1 MKRASCF
8 DTRFFIEYFYQK
20 DPERLTQLK
29 ALLGGIR
36 KRYISAIVI
45 HEVFKITL
53 EQEGR
58 ETAKIRRSLLEK
70 DFEIVVVDGLIA
82 ETSAELRHK
91 YRIPLGDSVIAATSV
106 ITKARVVT
114 DDPHFNQIQ
123 EIQTKW
129 IREL

>member
-1 MKRASCF
+1 MTKASCF

-20 DPERLTQLK
+20 DPVRLARLR
-29 ALLGGIR
+29 ALLRGVK

-45 HEVFKITL
+45 HEIFKITL

-70 DFEIVVVDGLIA
+70 DFETVIVDGQIA
-82 ETSAELRHK
+82 ETSAELRHE
-91 YRIPLGDSVIAATSV
+91 YRIPMGDSLIAATTV
-106 ITKARVVT
+106 VKKARVIT
-114 DDPHFNQIQ
+114 DDPHFKQIQ

-129 IREL
+129 ITEQ

>member
-1 MKRASCF
+1 MKRASWF

-20 DPERLTQLK
+20 DPERLTRLK

-36 KRYISAIVI
+36 KRYISVIVI
-45 HEVFKITL
+45 HEVFKLTL

-58 ETAKIRRSLLEK
+58 ETAKIRRRFLEK
-70 DFEIVVVDGLIA
+70 DFETVVVDGQIA

-106 ITKARVVT
+106 ITKTRVVT
-114 DDPHFNQIQ
+114 DDPHFNQIH

>member
-8 DTRFFIEYFYQK
+8 DTRFFIEFFYQK

-36 KRYISAIVI
+36 KRYISVIVI
-45 HEVFKITL
+45 HEVFKLTL

-58 ETAKIRRSLLEK
+58 ETAKIRRRFLEK
-70 DFEIVVVDGLIA
+70 DFEAVVMDGQIA

>member
-1 MKRASCF
+1 MKRSSCY

-20 DPERLTQLK
+20 DPEQLTKLK
-29 ALLGGIR
+29 ALLEGIR

-58 ETAKIRRSLLEK
+58 ETAKIRRNFLEK
-70 DFEIVVVDGLIA
+70 DFKTVVMDGQIA

-106 ITKARVVT
+106 IKKAQVIT
-114 DDPHFNQIQ
+114 DDPHFKQIK
-123 EIQTKW
+123 EVQTKW
-129 IREL
+129 IVEQ